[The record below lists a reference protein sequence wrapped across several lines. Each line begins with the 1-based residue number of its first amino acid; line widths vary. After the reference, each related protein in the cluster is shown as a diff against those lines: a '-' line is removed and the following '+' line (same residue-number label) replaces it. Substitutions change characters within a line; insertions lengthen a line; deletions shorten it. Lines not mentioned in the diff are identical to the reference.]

1 MPPAGG
7 GPLVAWR
14 RGGYRARPMPEPAP
28 SPPAPRPLRAREVA
42 AVWAPLAGSWL
53 LMGLELPLVSAA
65 IARMPEATASLAA
78 YGGVVFPVA
87 LLIESPIIMLLSAS
101 TALARDE
108 ASYLLVRRFMRT
120 VAGALTA
127 LHALVAFTPL
137 FDFVVT
143 HLLGVPEEVREPA
156 RTGLRIMLPW
166 TFSIAYRRTQQGL
179 LIRFGRP
186 RAVTAGTAVRL
197 CAMVAVLAA
206 ALISGRMR
214 GIVAGTLAVVA
225 GVVAEALYA
234 GWAVRSIRARE
245 LRAAPPMDPP
255 LTMPAFLR
263 FYLPLMITPTL
274 NFLAM
279 PLSAAAV
286 SRMPLALESL
296 AAWPALSGIAF
307 TLRALG
313 FGFNEVV
320 VAQLDAHRPVPA
332 LRRFAVAASLA
343 ASGALALLA
352 FTPLGRLW
360 FSAVS
365 GLEPALAALAAG
377 ALPLLVPTPALS
389 FWQSYWQG
397 ALVHSGRTRGVTE
410 SMLALLAATLLVLW
424 AGVSWGRPAGIFFA
438 AGALLAG
445 NLAQAAWLWRRGRH
459 EVARV
464 AARDR
469 A

>member
-1 MPPAGG
+1 MSDPGPTVPP
-7 GPLVAWR
+7 PN
-14 RGGYRARPMPEPAP
+14 
-28 SPPAPRPLRAREVA
+28 PLRAREVT
-42 AVWAPLAGSWL
+42 AVWSPLAASWL

-65 IARMPEATASLAA
+65 IARLPDATVSLAA
-78 YGGVVFPVA
+78 YGGAVFPIA

-108 ASYLLVRRFMRT
+108 ASYALVRRFMRL
-120 VAGALTA
+120 VAGTLTL

-137 FDFVVT
+137 FDFVVAN
-143 HLLGVPEEVREPA
+143 LLGLPEAVREPA

-166 TFSIAYRRTQQGL
+166 TFAIAYRRTQQGV

-186 RAVTAGTAVRL
+186 RAVTMGTAVRL
-197 CAMVAVLAA
+197 AMITLVLGL
-206 ALISGRMR
+206 ALATGRVS

-225 GVVAEALYA
+225 GVVGEAFFA
-234 GWAVRSIRARE
+234 GWAVRPVRRRE
-245 LRAAPPMDPP
+245 LRQAPPVSPA

-263 FYLPLMITPTL
+263 FYVPLMVTPSI

-279 PLSAAAV
+279 PLSAAAM

-307 TLRALG
+307 TLRAIG
-313 FGFNEVV
+313 FAFNEVV

-332 LRRFAVAASLA
+332 LRRFAVALSIA

-352 FTPLGRLW
+352 VTPLGGGW
-360 FSAVS
+360 FSTVS
-365 GLEPALAALAAG
+365 GLEPVLAALAAT
-377 ALPLLVPTPALS
+377 ALPLLALTPALS
-389 FWQSYWQG
+389 VWQSYWQG

-410 SMLALLAATLLVLW
+410 SMLALLATTGLVLW
-424 AGVSWGRPAGIFFA
+424 AGVSWNRPAGIYFA

-445 NLAQAAWLWRRGRH
+445 NAAQAAWLWWRGRH
-459 EVARV
+459 EFARIS
-464 AARDR
+464 ARD
-469 A
+469 AA

>member
-1 MPPAGG
+1 MAAPP
-7 GPLVAWR
+7 
-14 RGGYRARPMPEPAP
+14 GGYRPVPMPEPAP
-28 SPPAPRPLRAREVA
+28 SPTPPRPLRAREVA

-65 IARMPEATASLAA
+65 IARLPDATASLAA
-78 YGGVVFPVA
+78 YGGAVFPIA
-87 LLIESPIIMLLSAS
+87 LLIESPVIMLLSAS

-108 ASYLLVRRFMRT
+108 ASYLLVRRFMRA
-120 VAGALTA
+120 VAGSLTL

-137 FDFVVT
+137 FDLVVAN
-143 HLLGVPEEVREPA
+143 LLGVPEEVREPA

-166 TFSIAYRRTQQGL
+166 TFAIAYRRTQQGL
-179 LIRFGRP
+179 LIRFGRA

-197 CAMVAVLAA
+197 VAMSAVLVA
-206 ALISGRMR
+206 ALVSGQVR
-214 GIVAGTLAVVA
+214 GIVAGTVAVVA
-225 GVVAEALYA
+225 GVVAEAIFA
-234 GWAVRSIRARE
+234 GWAVRTIRARD

-263 FYLPLMITPTL
+263 FYVPLMITPTL

-320 VAQLDAHRPVPA
+320 VAQLDARRPVPA
-332 LRRFAVAASLA
+332 LRRFAGVASLA
-343 ASGALALLA
+343 ASGVLALLA
-352 FTPLGRLW
+352 FTPLGGLW

-365 GLEPALAALAAG
+365 GLEPPLAALAAA

-397 ALVHSGRTRGVTE
+397 AQVHSGRTRGVTE
-410 SMLALLAATLLVLW
+410 SMLALLAATGLVLW
-424 AGVSWGRPAGIFFA
+424 AGLAWHGSAGIHFA

-445 NLAQAAWLWRRGRH
+445 NAAQAAWLWHRGRH
-459 EVARV
+459 EIARV
-464 AARDR
+464 AARD
-469 A
+469 AD